1 MKELKFIFKEMW
13 DKDPLMYVIIASF
26 AILNGLLPFIW
37 ILAPAYVIENRQN
50 NIEFFL
56 LFFVG
61 LFLVTSII
69 RFLSSFLTGNYRM
82 RMNRIRYSLNSKVI
96 EYSLNLSYK
105 DQQDKKIKEA
115 ITEANRAIEYPFDGF
130 GGIVLF
136 MPQTMGQI
144 VSLIGFL
151 WIFTKLD
158 WYLVLFIIL
167 MTLATAK
174 IYYKL
179 AFTYEEYW
187 EEIDHTW
194 EQLNQLNYEL
204 KNPISKLDILMYDI
218 TSILKKYYFGIT
230 SFRYQKL
237 AENNS
242 KVMRLQLSARTIS
255 LVRDIPVFVWMI
267 LKLADGSLT
276 ISEFYVLFTAVFGFI
291 LVTYALSMSL
301 ADIAKNLKFMS
312 PYFSIEIAESEKYE
326 SLDFDQFDIEL
337 KDVCF
342 RYPGTDKN
350 ILDRINLKIASG
362 ESLALVGENGAGKTT
377 LALLL
382 AGLYEPTSGQI
393 LINGKDLRT
402 YNIDLKAYVSAV
414 FQDSLLLPYTI
425 KENVLMSEDSKSPDE
440 LYQKTGLDEIIDKYA
455 KKDQQVLLRTL
466 DDGGVDLSG
475 GQKQR
480 LFLAR
485 ALHKDKAKLLLLD
498 EPTAQLDALA
508 EKDLYELYDR
518 ESKNKSSVFI
528 SHRLASTK
536 FCHRVIYLKDGKIIE
551 EGSHDNL
558 MELGGEYRELY
569 EIQAKNYKEGH
580 NA

>member
-1 MKELKFIFKEMW
+1 MKEIKFIFKQMW
-13 DKDPLMYVIIASF
+13 SKDPFMYFIIIAY
-26 AILNGLLPFIW
+26 AILNGILPFVW
-37 ILAPAYVIENRQN
+37 ILAPAYIIKNKHN
-50 NIEFFL
+50 NLEFFL

-69 RFLSSFLTGNYRM
+69 RFLSSFLIGNYRM

-96 EYSLNLSYK
+96 SYSLNLSYK
-105 DQQDKKIKEA
+105 DQQDKKIKET

-130 GGIVLF
+130 GGIVLY
-136 MPQTMGQI
+136 MPQTMGQV

-158 WYLVLFIIL
+158 WYLVLYIVL
-167 MTLATAK
+167 MTLATGR

-218 TSILKKYYFGIT
+218 TSVFKKYYFGV
-230 SFRYQKL
+230 SNFKYQKL
-237 AENNS
+237 AENNK
-242 KVMRLQLSARTIS
+242 KVLKLQVAARTIS
-255 LVRDIPVFVWMI
+255 LLRDIPVFIWMI
-267 LKLADGSLT
+267 LKLTEGFLKV
-276 ISEFYVLFTAVFGFI
+276 SEFYVLFTAVFGFI

-301 ADIAKNLKFMS
+301 ADIAKNLKFMK
-312 PYFSIEIAESEKYE
+312 PYISLKINEIKDYDR
-326 SLDFDQFDIEL
+326 LDFDRFDIQL

-342 RYPGTDKN
+342 RYPNTQRN
-350 ILDRINLKIASG
+350 VLDHINLNIPSG
-362 ESLALVGENGAGKTT
+362 QSIALVGENGAGKTS
-377 LALLL
+377 LAMLL

-393 LINGKDLRT
+393 LLNGKDINS
-402 YNIDLKAYVSAV
+402 YNVDLKAYVAAV

-425 KENVLMSEDSKSPDE
+425 KENVLMSGNDKSPNE
-440 LYQKTGLDEIIDKYA
+440 LYEKTGLDEIINKYE
-455 KKDQQVLLRTL
+455 KKDEQILLRTL
-466 DDGGVDLSG
+466 NDDGVDISG

-485 ALHKDKAKLLLLD
+485 ALNKESAKLLLLD
-498 EPTAQLDALA
+498 EPTAQLDAIA
-508 EKDLYELYDR
+508 ERDLYELYDM
-518 ESKNKSSVFI
+518 ESKDKSSVFI

-536 FCHRVIYLKDGKIIE
+536 FCDKVIYLKNGKIIE
-551 EGSHDNL
+551 EGSHD
-558 MELGGEYRELY
+558 ELIDLNGEYKELF
-569 EIQAKNYKEGH
+569 EIQAKNYKENH

>member
-1 MKELKFIFKEMW
+1 MW
-13 DKDPLMYVIIASF
+13 SKDPFMYFIIIAY
-26 AILNGLLPFIW
+26 AILNGILPFVW
-37 ILAPAYVIENRQN
+37 ILAPAYIIKNRHN
-50 NIEFFL
+50 NLEFFL

-69 RFLSSFLTGNYRM
+69 RFLSSFLKGNYRM
-82 RMNRIRYSLNSKVI
+82 RMNRLRYGLNSKVI
-96 EYSLNLSYK
+96 SYSLNLSYK
-105 DQQDKKIKEA
+105 DQQDKKIKET

-130 GGIVLF
+130 GGIVLY

-158 WYLVLFIIL
+158 WYLVLYIIL
-167 MTLATAK
+167 MTLATGR

-218 TSILKKYYFGIT
+218 TSVFKKYYFGV
-230 SFRYQKL
+230 SNFKYQKL
-237 AENNS
+237 AENNK
-242 KVMRLQLSARTIS
+242 KVLKLQVAARTIS
-255 LVRDIPVFVWMI
+255 LLRDIPVFIWMI
-267 LKLADGSLT
+267 LKLTEGFLKV
-276 ISEFYVLFTAVFGFI
+276 SEFYVLFTAVFGFI

-301 ADIAKNLKFMS
+301 ADIAKNLKFMK
-312 PYFSIEIAESEKYE
+312 PYISLKIDEIKDYDR
-326 SLDFDQFDIEL
+326 LDFDRFDIQL

-342 RYPGTDKN
+342 RYPYTQKN
-350 ILDRINLKIASG
+350 VLDHINLNIPSG
-362 ESLALVGENGAGKTT
+362 QSIALVGENGAGKTS
-377 LALLL
+377 LAMLL

-393 LINGKDLRT
+393 LLNGKDINS
-402 YNIDLKAYVSAV
+402 YNVDLKEYVAAV

-425 KENVLMSEDSKSPDE
+425 KENVLMSGDDKSPNE
-440 LYQKTGLDEIIDKYA
+440 LYEKTGLDEIINKYE
-455 KKDQQVLLRTL
+455 KKDEQILLRTL
-466 DDGGVDLSG
+466 NDDGVDISG

-485 ALHKDKAKLLLLD
+485 ALNKESAKLLLLD
-498 EPTAQLDALA
+498 EPTAQLDAIA
-508 EKDLYELYDR
+508 ERDLYELYDM
-518 ESKNKSSVFI
+518 ESKDKSSVFI

-536 FCHRVIYLKDGKIIE
+536 FCDKVIYLKNGKIIE
-551 EGSHDNL
+551 EGSHDEL
-558 MELGGEYRELY
+558 MDLNGEYKELF
-569 EIQAKNYKEGH
+569 EIQAKNYKENH

>member
-1 MKELKFIFKEMW
+1 MKEIKFIFKQMW
-13 DKDPLMYVIIASF
+13 SKDPFMYFIIIAY
-26 AILNGLLPFIW
+26 AILNGILPFVW
-37 ILAPAYVIENRQN
+37 ILAPAYIIKNRHN
-50 NIEFFL
+50 NLEFFL

-69 RFLSSFLTGNYRM
+69 RFLSSFLIGNYRM

-96 EYSLNLSYK
+96 SYSLNLSYK
-105 DQQDKKIKEA
+105 DQQDKKIKET

-130 GGIVLF
+130 GGIVLY
-136 MPQTMGQI
+136 MPQTMGQV

-158 WYLVLFIIL
+158 WYLVLYIIL
-167 MTLATAK
+167 MTLATGR

-218 TSILKKYYFGIT
+218 TSVFKKYYFGV
-230 SFRYQKL
+230 SNFKYQKL
-237 AENNS
+237 AENNK
-242 KVMRLQLSARTIS
+242 KVLKLQVAARTTS
-255 LVRDIPVFVWMI
+255 LLRDIPVFIWMI
-267 LKLADGSLT
+267 LKLTEGFLKV
-276 ISEFYVLFTAVFGFI
+276 SEFYVLFTAVFGFI

-301 ADIAKNLKFMS
+301 ADIAKNLKFMK
-312 PYFSIEIAESEKYE
+312 PYISLKINEIKDYDR
-326 SLDFDQFDIEL
+326 LDFDRFDIQL

-342 RYPGTDKN
+342 RYPNTQKN
-350 ILDRINLKIASG
+350 VLDHINLNIPSG
-362 ESLALVGENGAGKTT
+362 QSIALVGENGAGKTS
-377 LALLL
+377 LAMLL

-393 LINGKDLRT
+393 LLNGKDINS
-402 YNIDLKAYVSAV
+402 YNVDLKAYVAAV

-425 KENVLMSEDSKSPDE
+425 KENVLMSGDDKSPNE
-440 LYQKTGLDEIIDKYA
+440 LYEKTGLDEIINKYE
-455 KKDQQVLLRTL
+455 KKDEQILLRTL
-466 DDGGVDLSG
+466 NDDGVDISG

-485 ALHKDKAKLLLLD
+485 ALNKKSAKLLLLD
-498 EPTAQLDALA
+498 EPTAQLDAIA
-508 EKDLYELYDR
+508 ERDLYELYDM
-518 ESKNKSSVFI
+518 ESKDKSSVFI

-536 FCHRVIYLKDGKIIE
+536 FCDKVIYLKNGKIIE
-551 EGSHDNL
+551 EGSHDEL
-558 MELGGEYRELY
+558 MDFNGEYKELF
-569 EIQAKNYKEGH
+569 EIQAKNYKENH

>member
-1 MKELKFIFKEMW
+1 MW
-13 DKDPLMYVIIASF
+13 DKDPLMYVIIAAF

-174 IYYKL
+174 IYYKS

-187 EEIDHTW
+187 EKIDHTW

-267 LKLADGSLT
+267 LKLADESLT

-312 PYFSIEIAESEKYE
+312 PYFSIEIEESEKYE

-350 ILDRINLKIASG
+350 ILDHINLKIASD

-440 LYQKTGLDEIIDKYA
+440 LYQKTGLYEIIDKYA

-466 DDGGVDLSG
+466 VDGGVDLSG

-536 FCHRVIYLKDGKIIE
+536 FCHRVIYLKNGKIIE
-551 EGSHDNL
+551 EGSHDDL

>member
-1 MKELKFIFKEMW
+1 MW
-13 DKDPLMYVIIASF
+13 DKDPLMYVIIAAF

-174 IYYKL
+174 IYYKS

-187 EEIDHTW
+187 EKIDHTW

-267 LKLADGSLT
+267 LKLADESLT

-312 PYFSIEIAESEKYE
+312 PYFSIEIEESEKYE

-350 ILDRINLKIASG
+350 ILDHINLKIASD

-440 LYQKTGLDEIIDKYA
+440 LYQKTGLYEIIDKYA

-536 FCHRVIYLKDGKIIE
+536 FCHRVIYLKNGKIIE
-551 EGSHDNL
+551 EGSHDDL

>member
-1 MKELKFIFKEMW
+1 MW
-13 DKDPLMYVIIASF
+13 SKDPFMYFIIIAY
-26 AILNGLLPFIW
+26 AILNGILPFVW
-37 ILAPAYVIENRQN
+37 ILAPAYIIKNRHN
-50 NIEFFL
+50 NLEFFL

-69 RFLSSFLTGNYRM
+69 RFLSSFLIGNYRM

-96 EYSLNLSYK
+96 SYSLNLSYK
-105 DQQDKKIKEA
+105 DQQDKKIKET

-130 GGIVLF
+130 GGIVLY
-136 MPQTMGQI
+136 MPQTMGQV

-158 WYLVLFIIL
+158 WYLVLYIIL
-167 MTLATAK
+167 MTLATGR

-218 TSILKKYYFGIT
+218 TSVFKKYYFGV
-230 SFRYQKL
+230 SNFKYQKL
-237 AENNS
+237 AENNK
-242 KVMRLQLSARTIS
+242 KVLKLQVAARTTS
-255 LVRDIPVFVWMI
+255 LLRDIPVFIWMI
-267 LKLADGSLT
+267 LKLTEGFLKV
-276 ISEFYVLFTAVFGFI
+276 SEFYVLFTAVFGFI

-301 ADIAKNLKFMS
+301 ADIAKNLKFMK
-312 PYFSIEIAESEKYE
+312 PYISLKINEIKDYDR
-326 SLDFDQFDIEL
+326 LDFDRFDIQL

-342 RYPGTDKN
+342 RYPNTQKN
-350 ILDRINLKIASG
+350 VLDHINLNIPSG
-362 ESLALVGENGAGKTT
+362 QSIALVGENGAGKTS
-377 LALLL
+377 LAMLL

-393 LINGKDLRT
+393 LLNGKDINS
-402 YNIDLKAYVSAV
+402 YNVDLKAYVAAV

-425 KENVLMSEDSKSPDE
+425 KENVLMSGDDKSPNE
-440 LYQKTGLDEIIDKYA
+440 LYEKTGLDEIINKYE
-455 KKDQQVLLRTL
+455 KKDEQILLRTL
-466 DDGGVDLSG
+466 NDDGVDISG

-485 ALHKDKAKLLLLD
+485 ALNKKSAKLLLLD
-498 EPTAQLDALA
+498 EPTAQLDAIA
-508 EKDLYELYDR
+508 ERDLYELYDM
-518 ESKNKSSVFI
+518 ESKDKSSVFI

-536 FCHRVIYLKDGKIIE
+536 FCDKVIYLKNGKIIE
-551 EGSHDNL
+551 EGSHDEL
-558 MELGGEYRELY
+558 MDFNGEYKELF
-569 EIQAKNYKEGH
+569 EIQAKNYKENH

>member
-1 MKELKFIFKEMW
+1 MW
-13 DKDPLMYVIIASF
+13 SKDPFMYFIIIAY
-26 AILNGLLPFIW
+26 AILNGILPFVW
-37 ILAPAYVIENRQN
+37 ILAPAYLIKNRHN
-50 NIEFFL
+50 NLDFFL

-69 RFLSSFLTGNYRM
+69 RFLSSFLIGNYRM

-96 EYSLNLSYK
+96 SYSLNLSYK
-105 DQQDKKIKEA
+105 DQQDKKIKET

-130 GGIVLF
+130 GGIVLY
-136 MPQTMGQI
+136 MPQTMGQL

-158 WYLVLFIIL
+158 WYLVLYIIL
-167 MTLATAK
+167 MTLATGR

-218 TSILKKYYFGIT
+218 TSVFKKYYFGV
-230 SFRYQKL
+230 SNFKYQKL
-237 AENNS
+237 AENNK
-242 KVMRLQLSARTIS
+242 KVLKLQVAARTFS
-255 LVRDIPVFVWMI
+255 LLRDIPVFIWMI
-267 LKLADGSLT
+267 LKLTEGFLKV
-276 ISEFYVLFTAVFGFI
+276 SEFYVLFTAVFGFI

-301 ADIAKNLKFMS
+301 ADIAKNLKFMK
-312 PYFSIEIAESEKYE
+312 PYISLKINEIKDYDR
-326 SLDFDQFDIEL
+326 LDFDRFDIQL

-342 RYPGTDKN
+342 RYPNTKKN
-350 ILDRINLKIASG
+350 VLNHINLNIPSG
-362 ESLALVGENGAGKTT
+362 QSIALVGENGAGKTS
-377 LALLL
+377 LAMLL

-393 LINGKDLRT
+393 LLNGKDINS
-402 YNIDLKAYVSAV
+402 YNIDLKAYVAAV

-425 KENVLMSEDSKSPDE
+425 KENVLMSGDDKSPNE
-440 LYQKTGLDEIIDKYA
+440 LYEKTGLDEIINKYE
-455 KKDQQVLLRTL
+455 KKDKQILLRTL
-466 DDGGVDLSG
+466 NDDGVDISG

-485 ALHKDKAKLLLLD
+485 ALNKESAKLLLLD
-498 EPTAQLDALA
+498 EPTAQLDAIA
-508 EKDLYELYDR
+508 ERDLYELYDM
-518 ESKNKSSVFI
+518 ESKDKSSVFI

-536 FCHRVIYLKDGKIIE
+536 FCDKVIYLKNGKIIE
-551 EGSHDNL
+551 EGSHDEL
-558 MELGGEYRELY
+558 MDFNGEYKELF
-569 EIQAKNYKEGH
+569 EIQAKNYKENH

>member
-13 DKDPLMYVIIASF
+13 DKDPFMYVIIAAF

-255 LVRDIPVFVWMI
+255 LIRDIPVFVRMI

-301 ADIAKNLKFMS
+301 ADIAKNVKFMS

-326 SLDFDQFDIEL
+326 RLDFDQFDIEL
-337 KDVCF
+337 KDVYF

-393 LINGKDLRT
+393 LINGKDLMT

-551 EGSHDNL
+551 EGSHDDL

-569 EIQAKNYKEGH
+569 EIQAKNYKEDH

>member
-1 MKELKFIFKEMW
+1 
-13 DKDPLMYVIIASF
+13 
-26 AILNGLLPFIW
+26 
-37 ILAPAYVIENRQN
+37 
-50 NIEFFL
+50 
-56 LFFVG
+56 
-61 LFLVTSII
+61 
-69 RFLSSFLTGNYRM
+69 
-82 RMNRIRYSLNSKVI
+82 MNRIRYSLNSKVI